1 MYKFR
6 RYLYA
11 LVAIAMITLTIPL
24 QAKAELINI
33 QFADQNSTAFSGAA
47 KIGSSGDFWNQAEG
61 TDGTVNPLYY
71 SNSTPSSP
79 KPSGAKVDFSG
90 DTTTQVWDGSGFIGS
105 HPPVGPYEN
114 LMTGFI
120 ATNPDFLGSYQMTFS
135 GLKGSAK
142 YDLYV
147 YTQGNT
153 IGNNLK
159 VEITGGVNS
168 SGQTTTPSDPTK
180 STFIKNQNYLV
191 IPVTTTSAGG
201 FILNYSAISL
211 SDGSGEGII
220 NGMQLSSAVPEPST
234 LILIGLGGL
243 LLAFRL
249 RRSPVAI

>member
-47 KIGSSGDFWNQAEG
+47 KIGSSGDFWNHAEG
-61 TDGTVNPLYY
+61 THGIVNPLTY
-71 SNSTPSSP
+71 SDSTS
-79 KPSGAKVDFSG
+79 SGAGLEFFG
-90 DTTTQVWDGSGFIGS
+90 DTTTQVADGSGFMLP
-105 HPPVGPYEN
+105 HPPDQPVGPYEY

-120 ATNPDFLGSYQMTFS
+120 ATNPASLGSYQMTFT

-153 IGNNLK
+153 INNSLK

-168 SGQTTTPSDPTK
+168 SGQTTIPSDPTK
-180 STFIKNQNYLV
+180 STFIEGQNYLV
-191 IPVTTTSAGG
+191 IPVTTTAEGG
-201 FILNYSAISL
+201 FILNYSSL
-211 SDGSGEGII
+211 DGNGSGEGII

-234 LILIGLGGL
+234 VTLIGLGGL
-243 LLAFRL
+243 LIAFRL
-249 RRSPVAI
+249 KRSPVAI